1 MPRYF
6 YLKEVKSGVE
16 FPRAYYVANPNKTE
30 EENKSNSKR
39 VRALML
45 KVAKNLDLDPATE
58 EKNNA
63 AILGEELKLEQD
75 NGETCDPL
83 IWGKKF
89 TCTER
94 EKLLEICTELW
105 GEDKKIKMAN
115 NLMAVFAWES
125 GGTFKTNAP
134 NMGNS
139 GGTGLIQFMPKTAKS
154 LLGKDITIEY
164 VKDYWGK
171 GNTLKRVK
179 EFADMT
185 VIEQLDYVKKYFK
198 PQAGKDLEFVDFY
211 LQVLFP
217 ASSGKKEHVV
227 FSKDGEGLDVNDRH
241 FKLRVK
247 AYAQNSGMDA
257 DKNGKLMKNEIAIA
271 VQKYLTK
278 GKPFANDCTDG
289 SCTLST
295 KKHDGEIIENGVT
308 LHFEGQTSKEESL
321 SIKTKNVLKE
331 VGKASDNLNI
341 YITSTARTPYDQAR
355 IMYDNCKANLQ
366 EQRDTYAS
374 SGQKVIDVYVSEKS
388 KSREVVIAKM
398 EEKIKEIGPSKVS
411 KHLADPLLMNTF
423 DVSYARLSNKTK
435 FWNEMKKRSE
445 LDKILNENKCYHI
458 QINQ

>member
-1 MPRYF
+1 MKIIKNNKKYAGT
-6 YLKEVKSGVE
+6 YEE
-16 FPRAYYVANPNKTE
+16 FPRSFYVKNPNQTD
-30 EENKSNSKR
+30 EENKENSNR
-39 VRALML
+39 IIALML
-45 KVAKNLDLDPATE
+45 KVSNQPTLNDRIETNSAV
-58 EKNNA
+58 
-63 AILGEELKLEQD
+63 ILGEELGNTTESA
-75 NGETCDPL
+75 NACESL
-83 IWGKKF
+83 IWGENF
-89 TCTER
+89 TCEER
-94 EKLLEICTELW
+94 KKVMQIAAELW

-154 LLGKDITIEY
+154 LFGKDITIEY

-198 PQAGKDLEFVDFY
+198 PQANKDLEFVDFY

-247 AYAQNSGMDA
+247 SYAQNSGMDA
-257 DKNGKLMKNEIAIA
+257 DKNGKLMKSEIAIA
-271 VQKYLTK
+271 VQKYIAK
-278 GKPFANDCTDG
+278 GRPYKNDCTDG

-295 KKHDGEIIENGVT
+295 GKHDGQIIDNGIT

-321 SIKTKNVLKE
+321 SIKTKNILKE
-331 VGKASDNLNI
+331 VGKASGNLDI

-355 IMYDNCKANLQ
+355 IMYDNCNANLQ

-374 SGQKVIDVYVSEKS
+374 SGQKIIDIYVNNKS
-388 KSREVVIAKM
+388 KSREIVITKM

-411 KHLADPLLMNTF
+411 KHLADPLYMNTF
-423 DVSYARLSNKTK
+423 DVSYGRLSNKIK